1 MLRLFVH
8 IFSILC
14 FLWSPFVEAADDIPS
29 KPILP
34 KRILLG
40 SPIRQKPEILQEFL
54 ASLNELDLQGIQLDF
69 YFVDDNEDTASKEL
83 LQKFCAQKTSPTHC
97 LVIVPPKPAQSTAPT
112 AYVCNETTHYW
123 KEELVW
129 KVADFKNKMLEQAL
143 ADRYDYLF
151 LIDSDLILH
160 PHTLHAL
167 LEADKEIVSNIF
179 WTRWVENASPLPQ
192 VWLTDHYTQ
201 YAVDI
206 GETLSAE
213 EIAKR
218 HQQFIHML
226 QQKGTYEVGGL
237 GACTLIRAS
246 ALQKGVSFK
255 RIKNVT
261 FWGEDR
267 HFCIR
272 ASALGI
278 DLFVDTHYPAYHL
291 YRVSNVSGI
300 ADFKAGKR
308 LF

>member
-1 MLRLFVH
+1 MLHLFAH
-8 IFSILC
+8 IYFIFC
-14 FLWSPFVEAADDIPS
+14 FLLFPFLEAADVVP
-29 KPILP
+29 P

-54 ASLNELDLQGIQLDF
+54 SSLNELDLQGIQLDF
-69 YFVDDNEDTASKEL
+69 YFVDDNEDVSSKEL

-97 LVIVPPKPAQSTAPT
+97 FVMVPPKPLVQT
-112 AYVCNETTHYW
+112 AYICNETTHYW

-129 KVADFKNKMLEQAL
+129 KVADFKNKMLEQTL

-160 PHTLHAL
+160 PNTLHAL
-167 LEADKEIVSNIF
+167 LGADKEIVSNIF
-179 WTRWVENASPLPQ
+179 WTSWVENAPPLPQ

-218 HQQFIHML
+218 HQQFICML

-246 ALQKGVSFK
+246 ALKKGVSFK

-272 ASALGI
+272 ASALGS

-291 YRVSNVSGI
+291 YRASNLSGI

-308 LF
+308 LS

>member
-1 MLRLFVH
+1 MPKIVRCIFLFFCTLYH
-8 IFSILC
+8 PANES
-14 FLWSPFVEAADDIPS
+14 VESAS
-29 KPILP
+29 LQ
-34 KRILLG
+34 RILLG

-54 ASLNELDLQGIQLDF
+54 LSLNELDLTGIQLDF
-69 YFVDDNEDTASKEL
+69 YFVDDNENPASKEL
-83 LQKFCAQKTSPTHC
+83 LQKFCGEKAAPTRCTVVVPSPLSQKTEYLC
-97 LVIVPPKPAQSTAPT
+97 D
-112 AYVCNETTHYW
+112 ETTHYW

-143 ADRYDYLF
+143 VDRYDYIF

-160 PHTLHAL
+160 PRTLHAL
-167 LEADKEIVSNIF
+167 MKANQEIVSNIF
-179 WTRWVENASPLPQ
+179 WTSWVENAPPLPQ

-201 YAVDI
+201 YAIEI

-218 HQQFIHML
+218 HQLFICML

-237 GACTLIRAS
+237 GACTLIRSS
-246 ALQKGVSFK
+246 ALQKGVNFK

-272 ASALGI
+272 AAALGI
-278 DLFVDTHYPAYHL
+278 GLFVDTHYPAYHL
-291 YRVSNVSGI
+291 YRSSNLPGI
-300 ADFKAGKR
+300 SDFKHGKR